1 MIRSLLF
8 AFMLS
13 FFLNFAFIYLFKSR
27 KFKDTFDGPQK
38 FHITPTPRIGGLA
51 IILSVFAAALFYHFT
66 ISKTDIFY
74 ILVSS
79 IPISAAG
86 LAEDVFKKVTP
97 RIRLLAAIVSVL
109 TGSLLLDMILRS
121 IDIPFLDFLFQVN
134 LFAYLFTILAVAGV
148 ANSINIIDGYNG
160 LSSVVSILILFA
172 LSYVSFELN
181 DELIMIMSFVTI
193 GAVGGF
199 FIWNYPFGKIFL
211 GDGGAYFIGFIIA
224 LLSILL
230 VNRHS
235 EVSAWFPL
243 LLVIYPVFETV
254 FSMYRRKILKKSKVE
269 HPDSYHLHQLIYKRV
284 IPFIFDVDRNN
295 KLLRNS
301 ATSPFLWLICSFGV
315 IPAVIFWEYTY
326 VLMFFVLL
334 FCILYIWLYKSIVKF
349 QIGKYLK

>member
-1 MIRSLLF
+1 
-8 AFMLS
+8 MLS

>member
-1 MIRSLLF
+1 
-8 AFMLS
+8 MLS

-79 IPISAAG
+79 VPISAAG

>member
-79 IPISAAG
+79 VPISAAG